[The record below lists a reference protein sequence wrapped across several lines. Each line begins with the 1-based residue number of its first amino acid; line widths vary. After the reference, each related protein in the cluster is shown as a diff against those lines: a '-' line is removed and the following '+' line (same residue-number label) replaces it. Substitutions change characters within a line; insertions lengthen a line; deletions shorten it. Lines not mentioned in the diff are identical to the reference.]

1 MKRRN
6 IIKFLFLA
14 SKLASK
20 LNSIKNLIFQALID
34 LEITLEEVI
43 TIVKINKT
51 SYEKMREN
59 IRAL

>member
-6 IIKFLFLA
+6 IIKFLSLA

-43 TIVKINKT
+43 TIVKK
-51 SYEKMREN
+51 K
-59 IRAL
+59 

>member
-6 IIKFLFLA
+6 IIKFLSLA

-20 LNSIKNLIFQALID
+20 LSSIKNLIFQALID

-43 TIVKINKT
+43 TIVKKNKT

-59 IRAL
+59 IRVL

>member
-6 IIKFLFLA
+6 IIKFLSLA

-20 LNSIKNLIFQALID
+20 LSSIKNLIFQALID

-43 TIVKINKT
+43 TIVKKNKT